1 MSVNHLAPEP
11 MILVT
16 GVDVIALRDVPPVQY
31 ELSMLQVE
39 GEPAPHPVW
48 VADGL
53 MAVGFRHLHDI
64 ERIWMDNTTPAV
76 VWTVTQNAKARCF
89 TRYVVPI
96 RAIDDL
102 PGGYAHFVEQANL
115 PFHQMDQP
123 YLLRV
128 MRLAIEERRF
138 AGDAEPCYQKS
149 ATEKWRLAAMVDS
162 FMFNRVGRPTLTPK
176 QRRRRLERS
185 KAKDE

>member
-1 MSVNHLAPEP
+1 MSVDHLAATEP

-39 GEPAPHPVW
+39 GEPTPQPVW
-48 VADGL
+48 VADGP
-53 MAVGFRHLHDI
+53 MAVGFRHLDDI
-64 ERIWMDNTTPAV
+64 EQIWMDNTTPAV
-76 VWTVTQNAKARCF
+76 VWTVTQNSKARCF

-96 RAIDDL
+96 HAIDDL
-102 PGGYAHFVEQANL
+102 PGGYDRFVEQANL
-115 PFHQMDQP
+115 PFHKMDQS
-123 YLLRV
+123 YLLCV

-138 AGDAEPCYQKS
+138 AGDTEPCYQKS

-162 FMFNRVGRPTLTPK
+162 FMFNTGRARSTPK
-176 QRRRRLERS
+176 QRRKRLSRVL
-185 KAKDE
+185 